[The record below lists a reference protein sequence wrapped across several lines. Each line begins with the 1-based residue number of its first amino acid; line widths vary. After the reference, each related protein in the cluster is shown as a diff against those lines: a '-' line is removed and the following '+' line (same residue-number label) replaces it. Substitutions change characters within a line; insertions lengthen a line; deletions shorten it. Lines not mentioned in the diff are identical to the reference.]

1 MATYTYNGKRS
12 FAGEFFDSLAAFYR
26 KRWLLRYFVRRQ
38 VTRSYKRSYLGLAW
52 AILGP
57 LIWVFFLTLIF
68 SEVVGLRFR
77 EVEGDPTLNFGLFLY
92 CGLLPFM
99 AFSEALTKGL
109 NSIRNNAGLVQKVVF
124 PLELLPFTNAVAS
137 LVDKLFGVGALVF
150 IVFVLQH
157 RLHWQVLLLPL
168 IIVLQLLFTLGLT
181 YIMAVVGTYVPDM
194 GEVLRPI
201 IRGTFFITPIL
212 WPPETLPEN
221 LRFINDYNPL
231 AYLVGAY
238 RDYDPRGYAPWR
250 AGDALLRPVLRGP
263 VPRRLRAVRQGE
275 ARVCGPPVT
284 PAISLRGIGKKYRI
298 SPSRSSRLGEILSF
312 GKAKR
317 SHEFWALQDINLDV
331 EPGTTLGVVGRNGA
345 GKSTLLEHNLGR
357 SAADDG
363 RGRGPRPAVG
373 DLRHRDGVQPAL
385 YGTRERHAQRPDPW
399 HRAR

>member
-1 MATYTYNGKRS
+1 MATYTYNGKKS

-77 EVEGDPTLNFGLFLY
+77 QVEDDPTLNFGLFLY

-150 IVFVLQH
+150 VVLLLQH

-201 IRGTFFITPIL
+201 IRGTFFLTPIL

-221 LRFINDYNPL
+221 LRWIENYNPL

-238 RDYDPRGYAPWR
+238 RAMILEGTLPGGLATLYFSLFSLVLFFVGF
-250 AGDALLRPVLRGP
+250 ALF
-263 VPRRLRAVRQGE
+263 VRTKTG
-275 ARVCGPPVT
+275 
-284 PAISLRGIGKKYRI
+284 
-298 SPSRSSRLGEILSF
+298 F
-312 GKAKR
+312 
-317 SHEFWALQDINLDV
+317 
-331 EPGTTLGVVGRNGA
+331 
-345 GKSTLLEHNLGR
+345 
-357 SAADDG
+357 ADH
-363 RGRGPRPAVG
+363 
-373 DLRHRDGVQPAL
+373 L
-385 YGTRERHAQRPDPW
+385 
-399 HRAR
+399 